1 LPKGEMT
8 HRGRP
13 VDLKAI
19 RNSGLLS
26 VEGEK
31 DDISGVGQTCAAN
44 DLCVNIP
51 DSRKRYYLARGVG
64 HYGVFNGSRFRN
76 EIAPRIREF
85 IAATDAGAETMKP
98 VKLNGSRRPK
108 GA

>member
-1 LPKGEMT
+1 M
-8 HRGRP
+8 
-13 VDLKAI
+13 
-19 RNSGLLS
+19 
-26 VEGEK
+26 EGEK

-51 DSRKRYYLARGVG
+51 DERKHYHLAKGVG

-85 IAATDAGAETMKP
+85 IAATDAGAEP
-98 VKLNGSRRPK
+98 VKPAKPNGAKRPK
-108 GA
+108 SA